1 MEGDGANEVYFGVSR
16 GSSLH
21 CCLRHVRLGIISLAI
36 VLVSRGPEHVLTYL
50 ARLVIETVY
59 VNLHYTAAVVEDRVR
74 CFSALYQCS
83 QANTA

>member
-16 GSSLH
+16 ASSLH
-21 CCLRHVRLGIISLAI
+21 CCRRHVRLVISLAI

-50 ARLVIETVY
+50 THLFIETVC
-59 VNLHYTAAVVEDRVR
+59 VNLHYTAAVVERRVR